1 METCQVSHLSKPKAL
16 CLSTILGAVQTS
28 VTREQNGTCVVQT
41 GTFWSISTLNFFRV
55 CTVGNFFAPS
65 LIVLTFVSCETHKN
79 STDLR
84 SIAASISSPNLFMIL
99 TILTST
105 HVRHGLFCVLWM
117 PVITCTTVHSCLL
130 CHFLYIFNID
140 SIKTCTEHLSS
151 CFFCPYFPW
160 YSKYSNSRR
169 AIIFK
174 DFTVTIQIY
183 LLKLHWSLH
192 NMMHESP

>member
-28 VTREQNGTCVVQT
+28 VTREQNGTCAVQT

-65 LIVLTFVSCETHKN
+65 LIVLTFVSCEMHKN
-79 STDLR
+79 STDLG

-105 HVRHGLFCVLWM
+105 HVRHESSLCSVNASNKVHNSAFLFGLSLSVRFQYWQYQNNHQTF
-117 PVITCTTVHSCLL
+117 IELL
-130 CHFLYIFNID
+130 FLSLFSPIQQ
-140 SIKTCTEHLSS
+140 TE
-151 CFFCPYFPW
+151 
-160 YSKYSNSRR
+160 
-169 AIIFK
+169 
-174 DFTVTIQIY
+174 
-183 LLKLHWSLH
+183 
-192 NMMHESP
+192 